1 MSIIQKIEDSY
12 KEALKNKETNKFST
26 IRLILSAKKDKE
38 IEKRTQDK
46 KDINDEDMIN
56 ILNKMIKQRRESI
69 EMYIKGSRQD
79 LANKEQDEIKVLESF
94 LPKQFSP
101 DEIKNVCIEVIKKTG
116 ATSIKDMGKV
126 MQVLKQDYLGKI
138 DFAYAGKILKEL
150 IQK

>member
-116 ATSIKDMGKV
+116 ASSIKDMGKV

>member
-126 MQVLKQDYLGKI
+126 MQALKQDYLGKI

>member
-1 MSIIQKIEDSY
+1 MSIIQKIEGSY

>member
-101 DEIKNVCIEVIKKTG
+101 DEIKNVCIQVIKKTG